1 MRVRLSLALVLVLS
15 LIAGPRSHAQPASGA
30 LVASPGGFSDAPEP
44 ITLGPPPGA
53 IDAPAPAAP
62 PAVAAPS
69 PFAPAVPPPPPAPAR
84 VAAPPAAPAPSP
96 PAKPAAQAAAA
107 APPAAAPTTGPAAG
121 RRAELPRPSDAPV
134 TFTADEVDYDQERG
148 IVTARG
154 RVEAWQEG
162 RLLRADTFS
171 YDRTTGVAIARGNVQ
186 LIEADGQVMFADSVE
201 LKNNL
206 RDGVLEGVRALLAA
220 NGKLAANGVRRTDG
234 VVNEFGR
241 VVYSACDL
249 CAEDPTRAPLW
260 QVEAKRATQDKEA
273 LRISYRD
280 ATIRMFGLPIF
291 WTPYFSHPDPSTP
304 RASGFMFPTFGVTK
318 LLGGFTETPYY
329 WVIDG
334 ASDALITT
342 IFSTKVAPNLGGE
355 YRRMFNSG
363 TVTSSAS
370 IGYFSAN
377 AQNTGPGGPEK
388 LSGHFF
394 LKGRF
399 SIDDNWRVGFDA
411 NVASNELYLRTYR
424 YVYARTL
431 NSRLFAEGF
440 WGTEEYAVI
449 DSRAYQGL
457 RATDIQS
464 QIPFVAPYLFYERAP
479 AQKVLG
485 GWLSMDVGQYSIY
498 RTEGT
503 QTQRL
508 ATRMRWE
515 RPEIDDLGG
524 IWTVKMQGDGLGYY
538 ANGQQ
543 LAPINLPE
551 ANGGKPVGNMR
562 LAGDWRMPF
571 VRSAGEWGT
580 QTIEPHIQVVTGP
593 QVISQVK
600 VPNEDSVVF
609 EFSDANLFNLS
620 RYVGR
625 DRLEGGSRT
634 DYAMRAMWD
643 FPNGGGV
650 DGLVGQSYRLDNQIQ
665 SPYPG
670 SGLQNRLSDYVARLR
685 VAPVSWFDVVGRIRT
700 DNAQP
705 LQRTL
710 ADTVGTV
717 SLGGGNSI
725 FGGYLWTPPMPYLTP
740 YQKRDEVAA
749 GGTLKLGDHWSATLA
764 SKYSIVNERPAVIW
778 ASVLYDDECF
788 AIEGRFFKRFAE
800 NSAGVQYAGNTFFLV
815 RINFKT
821 LGQYYFRAI

>member
-1 MRVRLSLALVLVLS
+1 MRLARHCLAACLMLLALLAPHGL
-15 LIAGPRSHAQPASGA
+15 GAQPASGA
-30 LVASPGGFSDAPEP
+30 LVASPGGFGEAPEP
-44 ITLGPPPGA
+44 LTLGPPPGA
-53 IDAPAPAAP
+53 VDDTPAPPPRVPQPAP
-62 PAVAAPS
+62 SAPMAAPS
-69 PFAPAVPPPPPAPAR
+69 PGPSAGPSPGPSAGPAR
-84 VAAPPAAPAPSP
+84 AAAQPASSAAPMPARPA
-96 PAKPAAQAAAA
+96 AAQAAASA
-107 APPAAAPTTGPAAG
+107 APA
-121 RRAELPRPSDAPV
+121 RRSELPRPSEAPV

-162 RLLRADTFS
+162 RLLRADTFI

-220 NGKLAANGVRRTDG
+220 NGKLAANGVRRTNG
-234 VVNEFGR
+234 MVNEFGR

-249 CAEDPTRAPLW
+249 CAEDPTRPPLW
-260 QVEAKRATQDKEA
+260 QVEAKRATQDKDA

-280 ATIRMFGLPIF
+280 ATVRMFGLPIF

-318 LLGGFTETPYY
+318 LLGGFSETPYY
-329 WVIDG
+329 WAIDEQ
-334 ASDALITT
+334 SDALITP

-363 TVTSSAS
+363 SVTSSAS
-370 IGYFSAN
+370 VGYFSAN

-457 RATDIQS
+457 RATDVQS
-464 QIPFVAPYLFYERAP
+464 QIPFVAPYLFYEKAP

-524 IWTVKMQGDGLGYY
+524 IWTLKMQGDALGYY
-538 ANGQQ
+538 ANG
-543 LAPINLPE
+543 A
-551 ANGGKPVGNMR
+551 KPVGNMR

-571 VRSAGEWGT
+571 VRSAGDWGT
-580 QTIEPHIQVVTGP
+580 QTIEPHVQVVTGP
-593 QVISQVK
+593 QVISQIK

-634 DYAMRAMWD
+634 DYAVRAVWD
-643 FPNGGGV
+643 FPNGGAV
-650 DGLVGQSYRLDNQIQ
+650 DGLIGQSYRLDNQIQ

-670 SGLQNRLSDYVARLR
+670 SGLQNRLSDYVARMR

-700 DNAQP
+700 DSAQP

-749 GGTLKLGDHWSATLA
+749 GGTLKLGDHWSATVA
-764 SKYSIVNERPAVIW
+764 SKYSIINERPAVIW
-778 ASVLYDDECF
+778 ANLLYDDECF